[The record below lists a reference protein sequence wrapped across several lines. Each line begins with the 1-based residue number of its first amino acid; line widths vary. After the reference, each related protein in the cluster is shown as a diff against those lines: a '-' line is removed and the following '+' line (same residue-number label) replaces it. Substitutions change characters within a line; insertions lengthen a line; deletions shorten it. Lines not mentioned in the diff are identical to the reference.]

1 MGCLGDED
9 ELFRLS
15 FSESFPDRQMSRQ
28 IKKDFVRVTTFTCCV
43 TLWLLLNLSV
53 LSLLISKRGQ

>member
-15 FSESFPDRQMSRQ
+15 FSESFPDIQMSRQ
-28 IKKDFVRVTTFTCCV
+28 IKKDCVGVTTLTCCV
-43 TLWLLLNLSV
+43 TLRL
-53 LSLLISKRGQ
+53 

>member
-28 IKKDFVRVTTFTCCV
+28 IKKDFVRVTTLTCCV